1 MIEIRGDSDSDS
13 GDTVIEKRGD
23 NGYDSGDTVIEK
35 RGCRKVHNECF
46 IV

>member
-35 RGCRKVHNECF
+35 RGGRKVHNECF